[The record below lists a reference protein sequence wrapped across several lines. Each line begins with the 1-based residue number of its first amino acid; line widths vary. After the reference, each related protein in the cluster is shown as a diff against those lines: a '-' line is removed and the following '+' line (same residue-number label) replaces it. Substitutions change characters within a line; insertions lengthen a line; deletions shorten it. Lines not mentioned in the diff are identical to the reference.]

1 MPYVYQAGDNCY
13 RRGDYYRGDYY
24 RGDPGLFGFLAK
36 AAGAVFRTVVPGG
49 GAVLDVAG
57 GLLKATRRPAPGTSL
72 ATIPQYPAPQITSG
86 VQVQSGIVNFGG
98 GGFGGGGAFGGGGGG
113 GGGQVPMVVGPDGK
127 MCQLRG
133 YHLNK
138 AHYWTRQ
145 GEIAKGTKCVKNRR
159 MDVAN
164 VHALRRA
171 IRRGRGFIKI
181 ARKAATMLGYT
192 VVTKGSRTKGKAVA
206 RRR

>member
-1 MPYVYQAGDNCY
+1 MPYTYQSGDNCY

-49 GAVLDVAG
+49 GAVLDLAG
-57 GLLKATRRPAPGTSL
+57 GLLKATRRPPGTSL
-72 ATIPQYPAPQITSG
+72 QTIPQIAPPTLQA
-86 VQVQSGIVNFGG
+86 
-98 GGFGGGGAFGGGGGG
+98 GGFGSQVQTGGLFGGIQYQNFGGGGGG
-113 GGGQVPMVVGPDGK
+113 GGAGQVPTVVGPDGK
-127 MCQLRG
+127 LCQLRG

-145 GEIAKGTKCVKNRR
+145 GEVGKGTKCVKNRR

-192 VVTKGSRTKGKAVA
+192 VVTKGSRTKGRAVA